1 MSTTDP
7 YEIIATLD
15 TAIKRVTEEL
25 EAHPVDY
32 VNDPRVIGHKETVK
46 QLQSLHQIRK
56 DALPDPTAVLETKSA
71 SKKDRV
77 KFKDFIPA
85 IASIGGI
92 LVIVTFEA
100 FGHTLTSKATAFVSK
115 SK

>member
-7 YEIIATLD
+7 YEIIASLD
-15 TAIKRVTEEL
+15 TAIERVTEEL
-25 EAHPVDY
+25 GAHPVDSAE
-32 VNDPRVIGHKETVK
+32 HKETVK

-56 DALPDPTAVLETKSA
+56 DALPDPTTVLETKSA

>member
-1 MSTTDP
+1 MSITDP

-25 EAHPVDY
+25 EAHPVDSAE
-32 VNDPRVIGHKETVK
+32 HKETVK

>member
-7 YEIIATLD
+7 YEIVASLD
-15 TAIKRVTEEL
+15 DAIERVTKEL
-25 EAHPVDY
+25 GDHDVASVE
-32 VNDPRVIGHKETVK
+32 HKETVK

-56 DALPDPTAVLETKSA
+56 DALPDPTAVLETKTA

-77 KFKDFIPA
+77 KFKDFIPV
-85 IASIGGI
+85 IGSLGGI
-92 LVIVTFEA
+92 AIIVVFEA